1 MGLLDTTATRQDLET
16 MLRDAGCALCR
27 YRGQSLGRY
36 LDALYAEGIND
47 IDTLLEVKA
56 AGGLC
61 PEHTRAAVARREPLP
76 TAALYAELLAGDRR
90 LLAGLLQGRGRP
102 RGAVRCPVCAHLLTA
117 LRRARFVLLRG
128 LRDGSL
134 APAWTGSDG
143 LCAPDFAACWS
154 EGDRATRAVLAAGQE
169 RALAA
174 LAERLQSL
182 IESYDYRFQGERRP
196 EVASSWWRAANQ
208 LGGAGIAGPPPL
220 AGR

>member
-1 MGLLDTTATRQDLET
+1 MGPPDTTATRQDLEA
-16 MLRDAGCALCR
+16 MLRDEGCALCR

-76 TAALYAELLAGDRR
+76 TAALYAELLAADRR
-90 LLAGLLQGRGRP
+90 TVASLLHGRGRP
-102 RGAVRCPVCAHLLTA
+102 RGAVRCPACAHIQTSE
-117 LRRARFVLLRG
+117 RRARFVLLRG

-134 APAWTGSDG
+134 ATAWAEAAG
-143 LCAPDFAACWS
+143 LCAPDFAACWA
-154 EGDRATRAVLAAGQE
+154 EGDRVSRPVLAAGQE
-169 RALAA
+169 RALAV
-174 LAERLQSL
+174 LAERLQRL
-182 IESYDYRFQGERRP
+182 IESYDYRFRGERPP
-196 EVASSWWRAANQ
+196 EVASSWWRAAN
-208 LGGAGIAGPPPL
+208 LIGGAGIGGPPPL